1 MISAVQ
7 EYNLEIHHIKIDS
20 LKKIFIFCGML
31 SILILILIY

>member
-20 LKKIFIFCGML
+20 LKKIFIFCSMFAT
-31 SILILILIY
+31 LIFSFVY